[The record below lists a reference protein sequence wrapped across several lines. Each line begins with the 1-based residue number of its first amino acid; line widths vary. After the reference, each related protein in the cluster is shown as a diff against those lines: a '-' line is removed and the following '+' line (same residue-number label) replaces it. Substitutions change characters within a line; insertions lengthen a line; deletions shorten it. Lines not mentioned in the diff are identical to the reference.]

1 MTPTL
6 YVLIGIQGSGKS
18 TWAKA
23 NAGRLGAVVVA
34 SDEIRNELAAAGL
47 DPTDMGDRV
56 FATLEARLAE
66 HLGAGRSVIADAT
79 HARRAWR
86 ANEVAVARR
95 FGARTVAI
103 WFDLPLAVCQERNAR
118 KPGGEHWGDRI
129 IPIAVLHDMAE
140 HFEPPGRDE
149 FDVIETICA

>member
-1 MTPTL
+1 VAPTL

-23 NAGRLGAVVVA
+23 NAGRLEAVIVA

-56 FATLEARLAE
+56 FATLEERLAE
-66 HLGAGRSVIADAT
+66 HLAAGRSVIADAT

-86 ANEVAVARR
+86 EKEVAIARR

-103 WFDLPLAVCQERNAR
+103 WFDLPLAVCQARNAR

-129 IPIAVLHDMAE
+129 IPNAILRNMAE
-140 HFEPPGRDE
+140 HFEPPGPDE
-149 FDVIETICA
+149 FDAIEIVTA